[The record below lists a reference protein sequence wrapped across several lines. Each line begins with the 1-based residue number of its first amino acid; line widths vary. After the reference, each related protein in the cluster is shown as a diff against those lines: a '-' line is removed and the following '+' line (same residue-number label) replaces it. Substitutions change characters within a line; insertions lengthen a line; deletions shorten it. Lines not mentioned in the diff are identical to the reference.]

1 MKQSQFTPYNIYM
14 NKKDRTKKIIDIVL
28 YILKIV
34 DAIIKIAKV

>member
-1 MKQSQFTPYNIYM
+1 M

>member
-1 MKQSQFTPYNIYM
+1 MKKQ
-14 NKKDRTKKIIDIVL
+14 DRTKKIIDIVL

>member
-1 MKQSQFTPYNIYM
+1 M
-14 NKKDRTKKIIDIVL
+14 NKQDKIKKIIDIVL

>member
-1 MKQSQFTPYNIYM
+1 M
-14 NKKDRTKKIIDIVL
+14 NKKDRKKKIIDIVL